1 MPQSTVHVRRH
12 NRTSG
17 TVRRALRGFVLVVTL
32 IFVLAALLISAALV
46 VYTAWLHKLQEGAF
60 ALLFAVLSAQ
70 IAMNWI
76 LWRDDEDDLD
86 D

>member
-1 MPQSTVHVRRH
+1 MPQSTVRVRRH
-12 NRTSG
+12 HRTSG
-17 TVRRALRGFVLVVTL
+17 AVRRALRGFVLVVTL

-70 IAMNWI
+70 IAMNWL
-76 LWRDDEDDLD
+76 LWRDDDESPEE
-86 D
+86 

>member
-1 MPQSTVHVRRH
+1 MPQSTVHARH
-12 NRTSG
+12 HSRTSG
-17 TVRRALRGFVLVVTL
+17 AVRRALRAFVLVVTL

-70 IAMNWI
+70 IAMNWL
-76 LWRDDEDDLD
+76 LWREDEDDPD
-86 D
+86 E

>member
-1 MPQSTVHVRRH
+1 MPQSTVQARRH
-12 NRTSG
+12 SRTSG

-76 LWRDDEDDLD
+76 LWRDDEADPDE
-86 D
+86 

>member
-1 MPQSTVHVRRH
+1 MPQSTVQARRH
-12 NRTSG
+12 SRTSG